1 MISIDFHYETF
12 LLLFLVSALVICI
25 VLKLKKRKFYDFIF
39 NLSVLLYV
47 LLLIKVV
54 FLPIRIVSDQTNF
67 AIWEENT
74 GNSLQLVP
82 FKTIIR
88 SFSIGEWKMQVLG
101 NILLLLPVP
110 IFMKLQNTKNTY
122 SNKKLFLVGLALSFA
137 IEVIQFCINILTGV
151 TEKISD
157 IDDSFVEFMR
167 SISWYHSCKIC
178 YKIKKNID
186 EKGECKMRLK
196 RTMSVLFFCTIFMLT
211 SITVFAATKSR
222 SSTYSI
228 YHGVYS
234 TNMSMKDK
242 VIVKLTP
249 SQCSKSN
256 LGLYL
261 EKKYFWGWRSPGVG
275 TNSKDVSS
283 KYNST
288 TTLGGGVPSGTYR
301 VYIRNWD
308 GVNQAKGKVVFTWT
322 KS

>member
-110 IFMKLQNTKNTY
+110 IFMKLQNTKKTY

-137 IEVIQFCINILTGV
+137 IEVIGV

-157 IDDSFVEFMR
+157 IDDLLLNL
-167 SISWYHSCKIC
+167 C
-178 YKIKKNID
+178 
-186 EKGECKMRLK
+186 G
-196 RTMSVLFFCTIFMLT
+196 VLVGIIL
-211 SITVFAATKSR
+211 AKYATKLKK
-222 SSTYSI
+222 I
-228 YHGVYS
+228 L
-234 TNMSMKDK
+234 MKK
-242 VIVKLTP
+242 ESVK
-249 SQCSKSN
+249 
-256 LGLYL
+256 
-261 EKKYFWGWRSPGVG
+261 
-275 TNSKDVSS
+275 
-283 KYNST
+283 
-288 TTLGGGVPSGTYR
+288 
-301 VYIRNWD
+301 
-308 GVNQAKGKVVFTWT
+308 
-322 KS
+322 

>member
-157 IDDSFVEFMR
+157 IDDLLL
-167 SISWYHSCKIC
+167 
-178 YKIKKNID
+178 N
-186 EKGECKMRLK
+186 LK

-249 SQCSKSN
+249 SQCSKSD

>member
-1 MISIDFHYETF
+1 MDYT
-12 LLLFLVSALVICI
+12 
-25 VLKLKKRKFYDFIF
+25 KFYDFIF

-110 IFMKLQNTKNTY
+110 IFMKLQNTKKTY

-157 IDDSFVEFMR
+157 IDDLLLNL
-167 SISWYHSCKIC
+167 C
-178 YKIKKNID
+178 
-186 EKGECKMRLK
+186 G
-196 RTMSVLFFCTIFMLT
+196 VLVGIIL
-211 SITVFAATKSR
+211 AKYATKLKK
-222 SSTYSI
+222 I
-228 YHGVYS
+228 L
-234 TNMSMKDK
+234 MKK
-242 VIVKLTP
+242 ESVK
-249 SQCSKSN
+249 
-256 LGLYL
+256 
-261 EKKYFWGWRSPGVG
+261 
-275 TNSKDVSS
+275 
-283 KYNST
+283 
-288 TTLGGGVPSGTYR
+288 
-301 VYIRNWD
+301 
-308 GVNQAKGKVVFTWT
+308 
-322 KS
+322 

>member
-110 IFMKLQNTKNTY
+110 IFIKLQNTKNTY

-157 IDDSFVEFMR
+157 IDDLLLNL
-167 SISWYHSCKIC
+167 C
-178 YKIKKNID
+178 
-186 EKGECKMRLK
+186 G
-196 RTMSVLFFCTIFMLT
+196 VLVGIIL
-211 SITVFAATKSR
+211 AKYATKLKK
-222 SSTYSI
+222 I
-228 YHGVYS
+228 L
-234 TNMSMKDK
+234 MKK
-242 VIVKLTP
+242 ESVK
-249 SQCSKSN
+249 
-256 LGLYL
+256 
-261 EKKYFWGWRSPGVG
+261 
-275 TNSKDVSS
+275 
-283 KYNST
+283 
-288 TTLGGGVPSGTYR
+288 
-301 VYIRNWD
+301 
-308 GVNQAKGKVVFTWT
+308 
-322 KS
+322 

>member
-1 MISIDFHYETF
+1 
-12 LLLFLVSALVICI
+12 
-25 VLKLKKRKFYDFIF
+25 
-39 NLSVLLYV
+39 
-47 LLLIKVV
+47 
-54 FLPIRIVSDQTNF
+54 
-67 AIWEENT
+67 
-74 GNSLQLVP
+74 
-82 FKTIIR
+82 
-88 SFSIGEWKMQVLG
+88 
-101 NILLLLPVP
+101 
-110 IFMKLQNTKNTY
+110 
-122 SNKKLFLVGLALSFA
+122 
-137 IEVIQFCINILTGV
+137 
-151 TEKISD
+151 
-157 IDDSFVEFMR
+157 
-167 SISWYHSCKIC
+167 
-178 YKIKKNID
+178 
-186 EKGECKMRLK
+186 MRLK

-249 SQCSKSN
+249 SQCSKSD

-275 TNSKDVSS
+275 TNSK
-283 KYNST
+283 
-288 TTLGGGVPSGTYR
+288 